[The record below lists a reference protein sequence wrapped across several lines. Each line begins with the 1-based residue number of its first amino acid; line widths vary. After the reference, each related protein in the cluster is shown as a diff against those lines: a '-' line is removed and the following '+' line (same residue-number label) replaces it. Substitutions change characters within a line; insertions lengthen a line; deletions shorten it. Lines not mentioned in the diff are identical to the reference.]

1 MVKVLVV
8 DSASDADS
16 FSTFLQEDYT
26 DLTGQEL
33 AVDTKASLEEQT
45 KALSDSLYDVLIFK
59 NGDNVSVVLSEV
71 IQSQRLDIIVLF
83 DSSGTL
89 QSLKDLVP
97 ELEGDLVSWL
107 SYSVMGRKLHNISY
121 LYGMWVAEIAGKI
134 ADLTEGL

>member
-97 ELEGDLVSWL
+97 ELEGDLVS
-107 SYSVMGRKLHNISY
+107 
-121 LYGMWVAEIAGKI
+121 
-134 ADLTEGL
+134 